1 MMAIPS
7 DELLM
12 ALTARGDP
20 EAFGRLAA
28 RYSGA
33 LDGFFRRRLPDD
45 GRVEELRQET
55 LLALY
60 ALLPSYR
67 EEGRFR
73 PLLYSIAYRRLASAL
88 RTEKPAEPLADDL
101 PAAAANLD
109 AFEIR
114 DAVLALPE
122 GLREALL
129 LTRFEGLSSAEAGD
143 VLGCSPE
150 AVRARVCRAKS
161 LLARRLGIPTR
172 TKR

>member
-7 DELLM
+7 DELLL
-12 ALTARGDP
+12 AATSKGDR
-20 EAFGRLAA
+20 EAFDQLAA
-28 RYSGA
+28 RYSAA

-55 LLALY
+55 LLAVY

-73 PLLYSIAYRRLASAL
+73 PLLYSIAYRKLASAL
-88 RTEKPAEPLADDL
+88 RAQRPAEPVAEDL
-101 PAAAANLD
+101 PAATPDPD
-109 AFEIR
+109 AFEVR

-129 LTRFEGLSSAEAGD
+129 LTRFEGLSSSEAGD

-150 AVRARVCRAKS
+150 GVRARVCRAKS
-161 LLARRLGIPTR
+161 LLARRLGTTTR
-172 TKR
+172 RKR

>member
-7 DELLM
+7 DELLL
-12 ALTARGDP
+12 AATAKGDR
-20 EAFGRLAA
+20 EAFDRLAT
-28 RYSGA
+28 RYRDA

-73 PLLYSIAYRRLASAL
+73 PLLFSIAYRKLASAL
-88 RTEKPAEPLADDL
+88 RAQKPAEAVAEDL
-101 PAAAANLD
+101 PSPIADPD
-109 AFEIR
+109 AFEVR

-129 LTRFEGLSSAEAGD
+129 LTRFEGLSAAEAGD
-143 VLGCSPE
+143 LLGCSAE

-161 LLARRLGIPTR
+161 LLARRLGTPTR
-172 TKR
+172 RKR